1 MVFPMGICFAYPTK
15 LDLEIES
22 RSFEALCGKQSN
34 HLGPLLMLSVDHKFN
49 KFKLINLFEGWMIP
63 LSLGK

>member
-22 RSFEALCGKQSN
+22 RSFGALCGN
-34 HLGPLLMLSVDHKFN
+34 LLGPLLMLSVDQKFN
-49 KFKLINLFEGWMIP
+49 KFKLINLFEG
-63 LSLGK
+63 G